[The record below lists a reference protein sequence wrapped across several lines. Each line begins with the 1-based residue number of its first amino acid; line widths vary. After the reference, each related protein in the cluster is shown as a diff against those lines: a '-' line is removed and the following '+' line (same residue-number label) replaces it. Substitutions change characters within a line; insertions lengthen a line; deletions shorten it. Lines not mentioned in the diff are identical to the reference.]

1 MESQQN
7 KEENEE
13 QLAHLQ
19 EMEAQAEIGQKISA
33 ALSTYKEI
41 YLADDSLVFNFES
54 LEEIEEGISLLK
66 DHSKDFETHISID
79 IYAANAKDLIVEIP
93 NNGALYI
100 RISADRILS
109 LAMRQFEAS
118 AGEQKAVNLVFKS
131 NGVEPVKLSGQCSLT
146 VYDKR

>member
-1 MESQQN
+1 MEIQQN

-13 QLAHLQ
+13 QLTHLKQ
-19 EMEAQAEIGQKISA
+19 MEAQAEIGKKINR
-33 ALSTYKEI
+33 ALSVYKEV
-41 YLADDSLVFNFES
+41 YLADDLLVFNFES
-54 LEEIEEGISLLK
+54 LEEIEEGISLLQ

-109 LAMRQFEAS
+109 LAMRQFEAI

-131 NGVEPVKLSGQCSLT
+131 KGFEPVKISGQCSLI
-146 VYDKR
+146 VNDKR